1 MSERSTS
8 TTSLQAD
15 YLVVGC
21 GALGMAFADELVTQT
36 DADIV
41 MVDRRHAPGGHWLEA
56 YPFVRLHQPS
66 RYYGVNSM
74 PLGGEARQ
82 QTGPEAGW
90 YERAGAAE
98 ICGYYDRVMRERLIE
113 SGQVRFFPQCDHVG
127 NGRFVSRLS
136 GEAFEVSIRKR
147 LVDAA
152 YLPHAI
158 PAEHPPRFELAPGVD
173 CITPGE
179 LAGLAE
185 HPDRYVVVGA
195 GKTGID
201 TCLWLLENGV
211 DPEAIRWIKPREA
224 WLLNR
229 AYAQPGELVG
239 ELMEGVARQM
249 ESAAAAS
256 SAEDLFERLEGSE
269 QIRRVDSGVR
279 PTMHKGATISEW
291 EVEQLRQIENI
302 DRLGRVRRIE
312 RDRIVFDQ
320 GEAPTAAGSL
330 YIHCAAPGLPTK
342 PPLPVFDGDRI
353 TVQAIRLGLPG
364 FAAATI
370 GFVEANRDDDAEKNR
385 LCPPNPYPD
394 TDLDWARCTLT
405 AMNADY
411 GWTQEPDI
419 AAWLGSTRLNAM
431 SGLAAHAGE
440 PEVQQSLQRFVEN
453 VRPAL
458 GKLAELSG

>member
-1 MSERSTS
+1 MVP
-8 TTSLQAD
+8 LQAD

-36 DADIV
+36 DAEIV

-82 QTGPEAGW
+82 QTGREAGW

-98 ICGYYDRVMRERLIE
+98 ICGYYDRVMRERLIA
-113 SGQVRFFPQCDHVG
+113 SGQVRFFPQCDHLG
-127 NGRFVSRLS
+127 DGRFVSRLS

-173 CITPGE
+173 WITPGE

-195 GKTGID
+195 GKTGMD
-201 TCLWLLENGV
+201 TCVWLLENGV
-211 DPEAIRWIKPREA
+211 NPEAIRWIKPREA

-229 AYAQPGELVG
+229 AYAQPGELVSD
-239 ELMEGVARQM
+239 LIEGVARQM

-256 SAEDLFERLEGSE
+256 SAEDLFERLEGSA

-291 EVEQLRQIENI
+291 EVEQLRQIENV

-320 GEAPTAAGSL
+320 GETPAAAGSL
-330 YIHCAAPGLPTK
+330 YIHCAAPGLLAR

-353 TVQAIRLGLPG
+353 TLQGIRLGLAP

-370 GFVEANRDDDAEKNR
+370 GFVEANRDDDTEKNR

-411 GWTQEPDI
+411 SWTQEPDI
-419 AAWLGSTRLNAM
+419 AAWLGRTRLNAM
-431 SGLAAHAGE
+431 SGLSAYAGE

-453 VRPAL
+453 VRPGL
-458 GKLAELSG
+458 GKLAELTGKP